1 MFPFWTRLKVFY
13 KKQCADMFKPRYVP
27 NEGVFTDLRDATY
40 FKENTLFSIKRCLAD
55 SAVLR

>member
-1 MFPFWTRLKVFY
+1 
-13 KKQCADMFKPRYVP
+13 MFKPRYVP